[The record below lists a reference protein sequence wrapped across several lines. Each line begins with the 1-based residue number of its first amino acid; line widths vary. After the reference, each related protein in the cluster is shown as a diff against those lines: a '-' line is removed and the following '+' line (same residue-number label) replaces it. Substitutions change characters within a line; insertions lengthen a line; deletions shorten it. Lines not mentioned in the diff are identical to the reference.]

1 MPGNAPTPSTIW
13 RSIGRAS
20 STAAAACL
28 RLLHERA
35 ILVLTL
41 MFCLGVAT
49 ILWHV
54 SRLSSRLVASVA
66 LEGAT
71 LHARSLEATR
81 RLYTSE
87 VVERLRS
94 RGIAV
99 THDYAAHEGAIPLP
113 VTFSMELGR
122 RISQHG
128 SDMQARLYSAYPFPW
143 RQDGGPRDD
152 FEREAMRR
160 LSDDPVNPLV
170 RFEEFQGRPSLRY
183 AIAERMDA
191 GCVACHNTHPDSP
204 KKDWRVG
211 DVRGVLEITR
221 SLDSVV
227 AQTRAGLHETFTL
240 LAGMGLLGVSG
251 LALVISRL
259 RRATMDVRALY
270 GRLLLAQETE
280 SRRIAGELHDDLSQ
294 GLALLSVEMELL
306 GQSPPKSA
314 SQFGGRMQGLSA
326 RVQQLS
332 SSVHNLSRQL
342 HPAKLEQLG
351 LVAAVGGL
359 CRELT
364 EGHGLKIEFTHRQV
378 PAAIPQATAV
388 CLYRL
393 VQEGLRNTI
402 KHSGAQHVRVDL
414 KGSADAISLRI
425 SDDGTGFDATPIQGR
440 EGLGLV
446 SMRERVFHLHGEI
459 TIRSRPSNGTQI
471 DVRLP
476 LLSAADQAAG

>member
-1 MPGNAPTPSTIW
+1 MNAPTPSTIW
-13 RSIGRAS
+13 QSIRRAS

-49 ILWHV
+49 ILWHF
-54 SRLSSRLVASVA
+54 SRLSSRLVASAA
-66 LEGAT
+66 LEGTT
-71 LHARSLEATR
+71 LHARSLEETR
-81 RLYTSE
+81 RLYTSD
-87 VVERLRS
+87 VVERVRS

-99 THDYAAHEGAIPLP
+99 THDYAAREGAIPLP
-113 VTFSMELGR
+113 ATFSMELGR

-128 SDMQARLYSAYPFPW
+128 SGMQARLYSAYPFPW
-143 RQDGGPRDD
+143 RKDGGPRDD
-152 FEREAMRR
+152 FEREAMLR
-160 LSDDPVNPLV
+160 LREGPGRPFF
-170 RFEEFQGRPSLRY
+170 RFEEFQRRPSLRY
-183 AIAERMDA
+183 ATADRMEA

-204 KKDWRVG
+204 KKDWQVG

-227 AQTRAGLHETFTL
+227 AQTRAGLHDTFAL
-240 LAGMGLLGVSG
+240 LAGMGLLGLSG

-259 RRATMDVRALY
+259 RRTSVELRTLS

-280 SRRIAGELHDDLSQ
+280 SRRIARELHDDLSQ
-294 GLALLSVEMELL
+294 GLALLSVEMGLL
-306 GQSPPKSA
+306 GQNPPESA
-314 SQFGGRMQGLSA
+314 SQFGGRMQGLLA
-326 RVQQLS
+326 RVRQLS
-332 SSVHNLSRQL
+332 SSVHSLSHQL

-364 EGHGLKIEFTHRQV
+364 EAHGLSIEFTHRQMS
-378 PAAIPQATAV
+378 AAIPQDPAV

-393 VQEGLRNTI
+393 VQEGLRNAV
-402 KHSGAQHVRVDL
+402 KHSGARHARVDL
-414 KGSADAISLRI
+414 RGSADAVSLRI
-425 SDDGTGFDATPIQGR
+425 SDDGIGFDRKLVHAK

-446 SMRERVFHLHGEI
+446 SMRERVFHLGGEI
-459 TIRSRPSNGTQI
+459 TIDSRPSNGTQI

-476 LLSAADQAAG
+476 LATDQAERL

>member
-1 MPGNAPTPSTIW
+1 MNAPTPATIW
-13 RSIGRAS
+13 QSIGRAS

-41 MFCLGVAT
+41 VFCLGVAT
-49 ILWHV
+49 ILWHF
-54 SRLSSRLVASVA
+54 SRLSSRLVASA
-66 LEGAT
+66 AIEGTT
-71 LHARSLEATR
+71 LHAQSLEETR

-87 VVERLRS
+87 VVERVRS

-99 THDYAAHEGAIPLP
+99 THDYAAREGAIPLP

-122 RISQHG
+122 RIGQHG

-143 RQDGGPRDD
+143 RKDGGPRDD
-152 FEREAMRR
+152 FEREAIRR
-160 LSDDPVNPLV
+160 LSEAPDRPFF

-183 AIAERMDA
+183 AAADRMEA

-221 SLDSVV
+221 SLDRVV
-227 AQTRAGLHETFTL
+227 AQTRAGLHDTFAL
-240 LAGMGLLGVSG
+240 LAGMGLLGLSG
-251 LALVISRL
+251 LALVVSRL
-259 RRATMDVRALY
+259 RRTSVELRALS
-270 GRLLLAQETE
+270 GRLLLAHETE
-280 SRRIAGELHDDLSQ
+280 SRRIARELHDDLSQ

-306 GQSPPKSA
+306 GQTPSESA
-314 SQFGGRMQGLSA
+314 SQFGGRMQGLLA
-326 RVQQLS
+326 RVRQLS
-332 SSVHNLSRQL
+332 SSVHSLSHQL

-364 EGHGLKIEFTHRQV
+364 QAHGLAIEFTHRQM
-378 PAAIPQATAV
+378 PAAIPQDPAV

-393 VQEGLRNTI
+393 VQEGLRNAV
-402 KHSGAQHVRVDL
+402 KHSGARQARVDL
-414 KGSADAISLRI
+414 SASADAVSLLI
-425 SDDGTGFDATPIQGR
+425 SDDGIGFDRKLIQGK

-446 SMRERVFHLHGEI
+446 SMRERVFHLGGEI
-459 TIRSRPSNGTQI
+459 TIDSRPSNGTQI

-476 LLSAADQAAG
+476 LATDQAKRL